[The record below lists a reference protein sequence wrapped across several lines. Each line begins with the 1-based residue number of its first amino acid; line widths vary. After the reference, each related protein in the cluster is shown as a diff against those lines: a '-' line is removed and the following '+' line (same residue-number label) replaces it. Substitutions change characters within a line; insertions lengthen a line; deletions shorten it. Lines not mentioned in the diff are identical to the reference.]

1 MTGPATEG
9 STATRGRRY
18 ELDPEPTLTTLT
30 VYASIG
36 NSDDKLTQAQ
46 WAQFHEIF
54 AALIRKGADRVYGDW
69 HSLPN
74 SPWQNACIAFEITAA
89 NAERLKAALADLA
102 TEFAQDSIAWAEA
115 AGTQFLGPPATGP
128 DPTEAT

>member
-9 STATRGRRY
+9 FTITRGRRY
-18 ELDPEPTLTTLT
+18 ELDPDRDPTTLT

-54 AALIRKGADRVYGDW
+54 AALIRKSADRVHGDW

-74 SPWQNACIAFEITAA
+74 SRWQNACIAFETTAE
-89 NAERLKAALADLA
+89 NAERLKAALTDLA
-102 TEFAQDSIAWAEA
+102 AQFAQDSIAWAETT
-115 AGTQFLGPPATGP
+115 GTQFLGPNAQG
-128 DPTEAT
+128 